1 MSDQTATRNNSNANV
16 NQAPSSENDD
26 LESIFGK
33 AEDPMMADVW
43 DLEADLEASFSQA
56 GEPKKKKPAV
66 EEKTAETVKP
76 NTEKVIAVENVA
88 TTAKNEVADASPA
101 VVESATVTASEAV
114 AEESVAEEPVAE
126 EPVAVVPEST
136 TATPEQAE
144 ATVEKI
150 KPEEPAEE
158 ETIPGWKK
166 IKEIAQQV
174 VEQKHEV
181 KESVRTLIGWF
192 GARRRGSYVIG
203 CIQRELEKGKIK
215 TEPDF
220 ADAYIDTVVRFVP
233 VDHAS
238 EKSADEFH
246 DPTFRISQLSS
257 ADMTLTESSIKEATM
272 LVSIS
277 PDASV
282 KEAVTLMMMHDF
294 SQLPVMTS
302 SREVKGVISWESIGK
317 HVALSSNCGQ
327 VKDCMVRTVPEVRSD
342 SSMFSA
348 IELIV
353 RHGFVL
359 VRQQNKVV
367 SGIVTTTDL
376 SLQFRQLAEPF
387 LLVGEIEN
395 YIRFLIEYKFS
406 LAQLQTARDPRDA
419 RSMKG
424 VADLSFGEY
433 VRLLENPENWEILDI
448 PVDRT
453 IFVKRLDRIREL
465 RNEIMHFDPDPFD
478 PQDLETLRL
487 FANFIR
493 TIYIN
498 KKAQ

>member
-1 MSDQTATRNNSNANV
+1 MSDQTATRNHSNANV
-16 NQAPSSENDD
+16 NQAPSGENDD

-33 AEDPMMADVW
+33 AEDPMAADVW

-56 GEPKKKKPAV
+56 DEPKKEKPAAK
-66 EEKTAETVKP
+66 EKTAKAVEP
-76 NTEKVIAVENVA
+76 NAQKVIAVENVA
-88 TTAKNEVADASPA
+88 TAAENKVVDASAAA
-101 VVESATVTASEAV
+101 VEPATVAAP
-114 AEESVAEEPVAE
+114 AAVAE
-126 EPVAVVPEST
+126 EPVAVDPKST
-136 TATPEQAE
+136 MAASEQ
-144 ATVEKI
+144 T
-150 KPEEPAEE
+150 
-158 ETIPGWKK
+158 ETIVENIEPKGQEEKTEEDTIHGWEK

-233 VDHAS
+233 VDQAS
-238 EKSADEFH
+238 AISADEFH

-302 SREVKGVISWESIGK
+302 PREVKGVISWESIGK
-317 HVALSSNCGQ
+317 HAALSNNCKQ
-327 VKDCMVRTVPEVRSD
+327 VKDCMVKTVPEVRSD